1 MDYKE
6 LTRKLNEFREKARKE
21 NRTFSS
27 SQLYEE
33 LEKIGFNVSI
43 SKRVAA
49 FMDFEKVGTAKL
61 YSMPAEPIHQSR
73 IEHLY
78 KDARKSQNKCR
89 AHRQVAKNADMS
101 EKQALEVLAKRGCY
115 RIKRIVGF
123 DLEKFAKEQPEMYR
137 KYCKYEYI

>member
-6 LTRKLNEFREKARKE
+6 LTGKLNKFRQKNREE
-21 NRTFSS
+21 NRTFTS

-33 LEKIGFNVSI
+33 FEKMGFNASI
-43 SKRVAA
+43 AKRVAA
-49 FMDFEKVGTAKL
+49 LMEFEKVGTAKL
-61 YSMPAEPIHQSR
+61 YSMPEQPIHQTQ
-73 IEHLY
+73 IEKLY
-78 KDARKSQNKCR
+78 KDAKKSQNKYK
-89 AHRQVAKNADMS
+89 AHRQVAKTASMT
-101 EKQALEVLAKRGCY
+101 EKEALEILAKKGCY

>member
-27 SQLYEE
+27 AQLYEE

-43 SKRVAA
+43 SRRVAA
-49 FMDFEKVGTAKL
+49 FMEFEKIGTAKL

-73 IEHLY
+73 IERLY
-78 KDARKSQNKCR
+78 KDARRSQNKYR
-89 AHRQVAKNADMS
+89 THKQVAKSTDIT

>member
-21 NRTFSS
+21 NRTFTSA
-27 SQLYEE
+27 QLYEE
-33 LEKIGFNVSI
+33 LGKMGFNASI

-49 FMDFEKVGTAKL
+49 FMDFEKIGTAKL
-61 YSMPAEPIHQSR
+61 YSAPEEPIHQSR

-78 KDARKSQNKCR
+78 KDAKKSQNKYKAR
-89 AHRQVAKNADMS
+89 TKIDKTASMT
-101 EKQALEVLAKRGCY
+101 EEEALEVLAKRGCY

-123 DLEKFAKEQPEMYR
+123 DLEKFAKEQPDMYR